1 MEMKF
6 QAILFQSFLLT
17 INSFFRY
24 AVVTNCNVN
33 IHMIVSVRITSWWL
47 PDAGWLG

>member
-17 INSFFRY
+17 IHSFFRY
-24 AVVTNCNVN
+24 AVVTNCKNNVN
-33 IHMIVSVRITSWWL
+33 INTDCQH
-47 PDAGWLG
+47 